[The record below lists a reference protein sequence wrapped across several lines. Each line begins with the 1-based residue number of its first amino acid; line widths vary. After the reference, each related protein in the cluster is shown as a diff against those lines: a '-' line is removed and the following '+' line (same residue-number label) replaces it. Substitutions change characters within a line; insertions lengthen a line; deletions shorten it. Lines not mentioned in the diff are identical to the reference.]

1 MAEKGLRTLEELIRF
16 CIVNR
21 VSDVHLKPDRPPI
34 LRRGNSLIIG
44 SGSQSALTGMD
55 IIKIIEPALTE
66 PAKKQFREKGEAD
79 LGWGIPGVGR
89 FRINLFR
96 SRAGTSAALRVITD
110 KIPSIDELNLPK
122 TLEKMSLKKQGLVLV
137 TGATGQGKSTTL
149 AAMINYINKNRAAHI
164 ITIEDPVE
172 YMLKDNKSLITQRQ
186 VGLDTDSFASGLRAA
201 LRQDPDVILVGE
213 MRDTETMETAINAA
227 ETGHLVFSTMHT
239 TDAKDTLNRI
249 MESFPPDNR
258 SQVRYLVSNVLRG
271 VVSIR
276 LVERKGSKARV
287 PACEIMVVTPR
298 IRDLLREPN
307 GIDIIPQAIAEG
319 KTLYGMQT
327 FDQSLFAMFKE
338 GLIDYAEA
346 KKNASNPAD
355 FELKFKG
362 IS

>member
-1 MAEKGLRTLEELIRF
+1 MGEGLLTLEEILRF

-21 VSDVHLKPDRPPI
+21 VSDVHLKPERPPI
-34 LRRGNSLIIG
+34 LRRGNSLIVG
-44 SGSQSALTGMD
+44 SHSQAALTSRD
-55 IIKIIEPALTE
+55 IIKLLEPALTE

-96 SRAGTSAALRVITD
+96 SRSGTSAALRVITD
-110 KIPSIDELNLPK
+110 NIPPFEELNLPK
-122 TLEKMSLKKQGLVLV
+122 VLEKLALEERGLILI

-149 AAMINYINKNRAAHI
+149 AAIINYINANRAVHI
-164 ITIEDPVE
+164 VTIEDPVE
-172 YMLKDNKSLITQRQ
+172 YILEDKKSLITQRQ
-186 VGLDTDSFASGLRAA
+186 VGLDTESFPSGLRAA

-213 MRDTETMETAINAA
+213 MRDMETIETAIHAA

-239 TDAKDTLNRI
+239 TDAKETINRI
-249 MESFPPDNR
+249 IAGFPPDR
-258 SQVRYLVSNVLRG
+258 RAQARYLVATVLKG
-271 VVSIR
+271 VVSQR
-276 LVERKGSKARV
+276 LVERKRGKARV
-287 PACEIMVVTPR
+287 PACEVMVVTPR
-298 IRDLLREPN
+298 IRDLLRDPK
-307 GIDIIPQAIAEG
+307 GIDIIPQAIEEG

-327 FDQSLFAMFKE
+327 FDQALFGLVKG

-362 IS
+362 IA

>member
-1 MAEKGLRTLEELIRF
+1 MADGIGLTLEEILRF

-34 LRRGNSLIIG
+34 LRRGSSLIVG
-44 SGSQSALTGMD
+44 SHSQSALSSRD
-55 IIKIIEPALTE
+55 IIKILEPALTE
-66 PAKKQFREKGEAD
+66 TAKKQFREKGEAD
-79 LGWGIPGVGR
+79 LGWGLPGLGR

-110 KIPSIDELNLPK
+110 KIPPFEELNLPK
-122 TLEKMSLKKQGLVLV
+122 VLEKLALEERGLILV

-149 AAMINYINKNRAAHI
+149 AAMIDYINRNRAVHI

-172 YMLKDNKSLITQRQ
+172 FVIEDNKSLITHRQ
-186 VGLDTDSFASGLRAA
+186 VGLDTESFSSGLRAA

-213 MRDTETMETAINAA
+213 MRDTETIETAIHAA

-239 TDAKDTLNRI
+239 VDAKETINRI
-249 MESFPPDNR
+249 MAGFPSERQD
-258 SQVRYLVSNVLRG
+258 QARYLVSSVLRG
-271 VVSIR
+271 VISMR
-276 LVERKGSKARV
+276 LVERKRGKARV
-287 PACEIMVVTPR
+287 PACEVMVVTPR
-298 IRDLLREPN
+298 IRDLLRDPK
-307 GIDIIPQAIAEG
+307 GIDIIPQAIEEG

-327 FDQSLFAMFKE
+327 FDQSLYTLVKD

-346 KKNASNPAD
+346 KKNASNPSD

-362 IS
+362 IA